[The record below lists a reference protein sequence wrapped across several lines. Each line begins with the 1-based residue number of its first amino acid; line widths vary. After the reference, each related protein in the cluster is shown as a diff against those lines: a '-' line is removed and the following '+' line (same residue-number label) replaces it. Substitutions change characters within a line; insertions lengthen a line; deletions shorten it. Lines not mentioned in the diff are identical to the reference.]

1 MGPRPLRC
9 TYVDPSALRHLR
21 TPDPTMPVAL
31 ALQLREGTKKSHTM
45 AENTGFVSCFLK
57 GVVDKASYRTLV
69 ADLFFVYSAMEE
81 EIGRL
86 RAEGHPVVGPVG
98 FPELNRRETLEQD
111 LAYYFGDNWRNAVKA
126 TPGAQEYVARIHQVA
141 KEAPELLVGH
151 HYTRYIGDLSGGQI
165 LKNIAQKAM
174 SLGEHDGLRF
184 YEFDAIPDEKGFKTN
199 YRATLDNLP
208 IDQAMADRIVEEAT
222 HAFHLNMK
230 MFQELEGNLIAAIGK
245 VLFGFLTRRQRAGST
260 EVVAA

>member
-1 MGPRPLRC
+1 M
-9 TYVDPSALRHLR
+9 A
-21 TPDPTMPVAL
+21 VAL
-31 ALQLREGTKKSHTM
+31 ASQLREGTKKSHTM

-81 EIGRL
+81 EIGKL
-86 RAEGHPVVGPVG
+86 RAAGHPVVGPVG

-111 LAYYFGDNWRNAVKA
+111 LAFYFGDTWRNSVKA
-126 TPGAQEYVARIHQVA
+126 TPAAQEYVTRIHHIAQ
-141 KEAPELLVGH
+141 EEPELLVGH

-174 SLGEHDGLRF
+174 NLGEHDGLRF
-184 YEFDAIPDEKGFKTN
+184 YEFEAIPDEKGFKTY
-199 YRATLDNLP
+199 YRTTLDNLP
-208 IDQAMADRIVEEAT
+208 IDQTVADRIVEEAN

-245 VLFGFLTRRQRAGST
+245 VLFGFLTRRQRTGST
-260 EVVAA
+260 EAVVA

>member
-1 MGPRPLRC
+1 M
-9 TYVDPSALRHLR
+9 A
-21 TPDPTMPVAL
+21 VAL
-31 ALQLREGTKKSHTM
+31 ASQLREGTKKAHTM

-69 ADLFFVYSAMEE
+69 ADLYFVYCAMED

-98 FPELNRRETLEQD
+98 FPELNRRSSLEQD
-111 LAYYFGDNWRNAVKA
+111 LSFYYGPEWRTAVQP
-126 TPGAQEYVARIHQVA
+126 TPGAMEYVQRLHQVA
-141 KEAPELLVGH
+141 RECPELLVGH

-174 SLGEHDGLRF
+174 GLGEHDGLRF
-184 YEFDAIPDEKGFKTN
+184 YEFDAIADEKAFKVN
-199 YRATLDNLP
+199 YRATLDALP
-208 IDQAMADRIVEEAT
+208 IDQAVADRIIEEAN
-222 HAFHLNMK
+222 HAFHLNMV

-245 VLFGFLTRRQRAGST
+245 VLFGFLTRRQRSGST
-260 EVVAA
+260 EAVTA

>member
-1 MGPRPLRC
+1 M
-9 TYVDPSALRHLR
+9 AI
-21 TPDPTMPVAL
+21 AL
-31 ALQLREGTKKSHTM
+31 ASQLREGTKKAHTM

-57 GVVDKASYRTLV
+57 GVVDKVSYRTLV
-69 ADLFFVYSAMEE
+69 ADLYFVYDAMEQ

-86 RAEGHPVVGPVG
+86 RAAGHPVVGPVG
-98 FPELNRRETLEQD
+98 FPELNRRESLEQD
-111 LAYYFGDNWRNAVKA
+111 LAFYFGDSWRNSVKA
-126 TPGAQEYVARIHQVA
+126 TPAAQEYVARIHQIA
-141 KEAPELLVGH
+141 QESPELLVGH

-174 SLGEHDGLRF
+174 NLGDHDGLRF

-199 YRATLDNLP
+199 YRATLDALP
-208 IDQAMADRIVEEAT
+208 IDQATGDLIVAEAN
-222 HAFHLNMK
+222 HAFHLNMR

-260 EVVAA
+260 EAVMS